1 MIETLILI
9 GVGAFVAGAALGW
22 WLAEKNHKPDIKHRD
37 MPYDDGRK
45 LPPPPCPI
53 IHDVHVAKV
62 SQQQAEELLDLIF
75 PNLAK
80 HPYRHP
86 EMEEDNDH

>member
-9 GVGAFVAGAALGW
+9 GVGAFVAGAALGR
-22 WLAEKNHKPDIKHRD
+22 WLAPRVNESIERPQR
-37 MPYDDGRK
+37 PQ
-45 LPPPPCPI
+45 LPKYPI
-53 IHDVHVAKV
+53 VHDVHVAEV
-62 SQQQAEELLDLIF
+62 SQEQAEELLDLIF

-86 EMEEDNDH
+86 EMEEEDDC

>member
-9 GVGAFVAGAALGW
+9 GVGAFFAGAALGW
-22 WLAEKNHKPDIKHRD
+22 WLAQRVNVSIERPQ
-37 MPYDDGRK
+37 
-45 LPPPPCPI
+45 LPQRTQHPI
-53 IHDVHVAKV
+53 VHDVHVAKV
-62 SQQQAEELLDLIF
+62 SQEQAEELLDLIF

-86 EMEEDNDH
+86 EMEEEDDC

>member
-9 GVGAFVAGAALGW
+9 GVGAFFAGAALGR
-22 WLAEKNHKPDIKHRD
+22 WLAERVNESIERPQ
-37 MPYDDGRK
+37 
-45 LPPPPCPI
+45 LPKYPI
-53 IHDVHVAKV
+53 VHDVHVAEV
-62 SQQQAEELLDLIF
+62 SQEQAEELLDLIF

-86 EMEEDNDH
+86 EMEEEDDC

>member
-22 WLAEKNHKPDIKHRD
+22 WIAPRVNASIERPQ
-37 MPYDDGRK
+37 
-45 LPPPPCPI
+45 LPKYPI
-53 IHDVHVAKV
+53 VHDVHDVHVAKV
-62 SQQQAEELLDLIF
+62 SQEQAEELLDLIF

-86 EMEEDNDH
+86 EMEEEDDC